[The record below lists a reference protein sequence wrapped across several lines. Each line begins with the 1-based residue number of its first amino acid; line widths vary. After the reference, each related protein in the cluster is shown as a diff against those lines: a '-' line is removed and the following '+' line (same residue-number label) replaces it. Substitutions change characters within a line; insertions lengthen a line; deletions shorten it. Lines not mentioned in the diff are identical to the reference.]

1 MANAPGDFSCV
12 IQRFV
17 PYTFRL
23 SPLQN
28 EMVAVLESSLALDR
42 EQLRD
47 ITMGDE
53 ELMREVLSA
62 LWDDTAAQIVKL
74 DAAVRA
80 GDAEQCMRLAHYSKG
95 ACANVGANAAAAT
108 FLQIESG
115 ARARQ
120 LEKCAEPL
128 AALASVLQ
136 ELRGEIRSFGV

>member
-1 MANAPGDFSCV
+1 
-12 IQRFV
+12 
-17 PYTFRL
+17 
-23 SPLQN
+23 
-28 EMVAVLESSLALDR
+28 MVHVLESSLALDR

-53 ELMREVLSA
+53 ELMREVLAA

-74 DAAVRA
+74 NAAVRA

-95 ACANVGANAAAAT
+95 ACANLGANAAAAT

-120 LEKCAEPL
+120 LEKCAESL

-136 ELRGEIRSFGV
+136 ELRGEMRAVGV